1 MTRSFH
7 FIAIGGAVMHQL
19 AIYLHQQG
27 HTVSGSDDTIF
38 DPALSQLQNNGILP
52 VQFGWFPEK
61 INNKLDCVIL
71 GMHAKKDNPE
81 LRKAQQIGLKIYSF
95 PAFIYEQSRNKKRVA
110 IAGSHG
116 KTTITAMIMHILS
129 KTNIDFDYL
138 VGSRIE
144 GFETMVKISE
154 RAEVIILEAD
164 EYLSSAIDLRS
175 KFLHYLPHVAV
186 ISGIAWDHVNVF
198 PSFDG
203 YLETFRNFIQ
213 SIPDDGKLI
222 YYQLDEHLPKLAK
235 DAKAG
240 LLPYT
245 GLETVERSGKTYVA
259 FEGNEYPVNIFGKHN
274 MENLKSALLV
284 ANQLD
289 ISSHEALN
297 SMESFSGSAK
307 RLELVYTDERNSM
320 FIYRDFAHA
329 PSKLKASMSALRQK
343 YSQHH
348 ITGVFELH
356 TYSSLQPDFLEGYE
370 GSMKD
375 ADVRIVFLD
384 EHALKIKGRD
394 DIPDEVI
401 ERCFND
407 EIKVVRSSEILAGI
421 LSRGPSNKAVIA
433 LMSSGNFGGFNID
446 ALKESFNPE
455 FD

>member
-19 AIYLHQQG
+19 AIYLLQQG
-27 HTVSGSDDTIF
+27 HSVSGSDDTIF
-38 DPALSQLQNNGILP
+38 DPALGQLRDSGILP
-52 VQFGWFPEK
+52 EQFGWFPQK
-61 INNKLDCVIL
+61 IHNKLDCVIL

-81 LRKAQQIGLKIYSF
+81 LLKAQQIGLKIYSF
-95 PAFIYEQSRNKKRVA
+95 PAFIYEQSRSKKRVA

-154 RAEVIILEAD
+154 SAEVIILEAD

-175 KFLHYLPHVAV
+175 KFLHYHPHIAV

-198 PSFDG
+198 PSFEG

-213 SIPDDGKLI
+213 SIHADGKLI
-222 YYQLDEHLPKLAK
+222 YYNTDKHLPELVKSAEADLI
-235 DAKAG
+235 
-240 LLPYT
+240 PYT
-245 GLETVERSGKTYVA
+245 GFENLERSGKTYVS
-259 FEGNEYPVNIFGKHN
+259 FEGNEYPVEIFGKHN
-274 MENLKSALLV
+274 MENLKSAVLV
-284 ANQLD
+284 ANQLG
-289 ISSHEALN
+289 IPSHEALN

-307 RLELVYTDERNSM
+307 RLELVYTDESNSL
-320 FIYRDFAHA
+320 FVYRDFAHA

-343 YSQHH
+343 YNQHH

-384 EHALKIKGRD
+384 EHALKIKGRE

-407 EIKVVRSSEILAGI
+407 EIRVVRSSEILAGI

-433 LMSSGNFGGFNID
+433 LMSSGNFGGFNMNS
-446 ALKESFNPE
+446 LRE
-455 FD
+455 